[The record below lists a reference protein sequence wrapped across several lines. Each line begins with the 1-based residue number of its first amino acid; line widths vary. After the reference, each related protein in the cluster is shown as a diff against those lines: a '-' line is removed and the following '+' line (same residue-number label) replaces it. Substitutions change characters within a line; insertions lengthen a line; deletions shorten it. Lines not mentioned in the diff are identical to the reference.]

1 MTKIRGGFTLLELM
15 VAILILVVGIVGIL
29 TVYIYCYSLNEISRN
44 TTQATNDA
52 RAVLEAMRD
61 ESTVSLWSVENT
73 NWESWAEGLTTT
85 QSGKTNNT
93 PLTSLP
99 QEDIDVAI
107 SEIGE
112 PPLKIEALQVTV
124 TVSWFDKGVR
134 QRQISFTTLL
144 AERSET

>member
-73 NWESWAEGLTTT
+73 DWESWAEGETT
-85 QSGKTNNT
+85 
-93 PLTSLP
+93 LTSLP